1 MTTST
6 FLIGPVLKE
15 GLRKDVKPHAIPE
28 DAWEILVNIFQ
39 FRGRM
44 IRRYGYTSL
53 NPALAAT
60 RLSTDGGTTFTGLP
74 VMGLKTQDLFGIGQQ
89 DLIGFDTQNAYLYN
103 GTSFSILPSVLPTTS
118 PQPAIWSGT
127 DSQFFWT
134 ANYAGAF
141 WATNSKPG
149 ITGWAVTLFAGSTGV
164 GNAAT
169 VVVTATGNTVHVN
182 DPVYFLNL
190 AGGAAANNLA
200 FGVVTIVNVIG
211 STFTV
216 RATNASAGFTWTNGV
231 VTGLV
236 LDSLQSI
243 AGQDGIRYYATTS
256 VGNTWVNYNPPIDP
270 NNALIGALLI
280 FPYRGYLVFLNTTEG
295 SSAATS
301 NNFPNRARWTQIGTP
316 YYSQPV
322 PTTPSTQTQDPLA
335 ARDDIFGRGGATDA
349 PTGDVIVAAGFI
361 RDILVVYFQTSTW
374 RLRFVNNSQ
383 NPFVW
388 ERINV
393 ELGSSS
399 TFSAIPFDKGLMA
412 IGTRGIVI
420 SDANDTMRFDEKIPD
435 EIFDIRIAQQGLQR
449 VYGIRTFQ
457 TKLCYWTV
465 GDSTNPLA
473 TFPDRVLVYNYE
485 TKNWSYFDDSFT
497 CFGYFSGTTLGYTW
511 NDLIKNW
518 SDYDMTWDAGFTQA
532 GYETVIAGN
541 QQGFVFALEQTDGQN
556 SPSLVLTNITNG
568 LVTSTNHNLADQ
580 SWITLT
586 GVSGVTYTDGTSLN
600 SRNFK
605 IAVNSAN
612 TFTLMEYKPMYAGN
626 VSGILVTYTV
636 GYVPVVPGTVQI
648 NIGAIQFLDTNADGN
663 LISSGPGTNSGTIIY
678 ETGLITLNFNPSI
691 ASTAMIIRLSSFD
704 PLQSIN
710 VISTTTANT
719 PGFIT
724 KISNFDL
731 VSKIFNFFRDDK
743 RSRLSKIDF
752 YTSLSA
758 NGQFTCNVYGDSTD
772 EIINMPLPD
781 NLESNVVPTSQNVMF
796 PSNQL
801 YGGQENISRLYCDAT
816 AETIQLELTMSDQQ
830 MSSTAI
836 NSSNFEL
843 NSLMVT
849 MKRGGRLP

>member
-1 MTTST
+1 MNSST
-6 FLIGPVLKE
+6 FLIGPLLKD

-28 DAWEILVNIFQ
+28 DAWESLVNIFQ

-44 IRRYGYTSL
+44 IRHYGYTSL
-53 NPALAAT
+53 DPAVTTT
-60 RLSTDGGTTFTGLP
+60 RLSTDGGTTFPGLP
-74 VMGLKTQDLFGIGQQ
+74 VMGLKNQDLFGIGLQN
-89 DLIGFDTQNAYLYN
+89 LVGFDTKNAYTFN
-103 GTSFSILPSVLPTTS
+103 GTTWSILPSVLPVV
-118 PQPAIWSGT
+118 PPIWSGT
-127 DSQFFWT
+127 NSQFFWT
-134 ANYAGAF
+134 VNYAGAF
-141 WATNSKPG
+141 WVTNSKPG
-149 ITGWAVTLFAGSTGV
+149 ITGWAVTLFSGSAGV

-169 VVVTATGNTVHVN
+169 VQVTAAGNTVAVG
-182 DPVYFLNL
+182 DQVYFLNL
-190 AGGAAANNLA
+190 AGGGAANNLA
-200 FGVVTIVNVIG
+200 FGIVTVAGNP
-211 STFTV
+211 TFTI
-216 RATNASAGFTWTNGV
+216 RATNATATFTWTNGV

-243 AGQDGIRYYATTS
+243 SGQDGIRYYAATS

-270 NNALIGALLI
+270 NTALMGALMI

-295 SSAATS
+295 NATNIF

-322 PTTPSTQTQDPLA
+322 PTTPSAQTQDPLA
-335 ARDDIFGRGGATDA
+335 VRDDIFGRGGASDA
-349 PTGDVIVAAGFI
+349 PTGDVIVGAEFI
-361 RDILVVYFQTSTW
+361 RDILVVYFTKSTW

-388 ERINV
+388 ERVNR

-399 TFSAIPFDKGLMA
+399 TFSTIVFDKALMA
-412 IGTRGIVI
+412 IGTRGII
-420 SDANDTMRFDEKIPD
+420 SSDGNDTIRFDQKIPD
-435 EIFDIRIAQQGLQR
+435 EAFNIRIDNEGLQR

-457 TKLCYWTV
+457 SKFCYWTV
-465 GDSTNPLA
+465 GDSSNPLN
-473 TFPDRVLVYNYE
+473 TFPDRVLAYNYDSQ
-485 TKNWSYFDDSFT
+485 TWSYFDDSFT
-497 CFGYFSGTTLGYTW
+497 CFGYYSGSTTGYTW
-511 NDLIKNW
+511 NDLIDNW
-518 SDYDMTWDAGFTQA
+518 SSYDMTWDAGFTQA

-568 LVTSTNHNLADQ
+568 VVTSTDHNLADQ

-586 GVSGVTYTDGTSLN
+586 GVSGVTYTDGVSLN
-600 SRNFK
+600 GRNFK
-605 IAVNSAN
+605 IAVNTAN

-626 VSGILVTYTV
+626 VSGVLVTYTV
-636 GYVPVVPGTVQI
+636 GYVPIVPGTVQI
-648 NIGAIQFLDTNADGN
+648 NIGTIQFLDTNADGN
-663 LISSGPGTNSGTIIY
+663 LISSGPGTNSGTINY
-678 ETGLITLNFNPSI
+678 ETGLITLNFNPSL

-704 PLQSIN
+704 PLQTIN
-710 VISTTTANT
+710 VISTTTADT

-724 KISNFDL
+724 KISNFSM

-752 YTSLSA
+752 YTALTA

-796 PSNQL
+796 PNNQL
-801 YGGQENISRLYCDAT
+801 YDGQENISRLYCDAT
-816 AETIQLELTMSDQQ
+816 AETIQLELTMSNQQ

-849 MKRGGRLP
+849 MKRGGRLV